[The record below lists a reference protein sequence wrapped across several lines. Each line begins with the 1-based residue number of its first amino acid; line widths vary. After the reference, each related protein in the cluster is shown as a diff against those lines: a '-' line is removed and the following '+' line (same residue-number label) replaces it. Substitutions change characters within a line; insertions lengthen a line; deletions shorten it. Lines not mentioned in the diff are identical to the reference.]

1 MSDKP
6 RDPKVIT
13 LDDLERRHFW
23 AAIILLIGVAIT
35 LFGAM
40 EFSRTLHKSLDQTQE
55 LSERVERLSA
65 PAAAESKSE
74 PTKASPSSDKAAQ
87 EKPLS

>member
-65 PAAAESKSE
+65 PAESKSE
-74 PTKASPSSDKAAQ
+74 PIKASPSSDKAAL
-87 EKPLS
+87 EKPPS